1 MSECLLIYEWF
12 SSMTLPFLLEN
23 IQATL
28 YVKVPWFE
36 RNSTAA
42 IRLLSSC
49 ITPWGLKLFHSRK
62 PKIEK
67 NFHNPLNY
75 M

>member
-1 MSECLLIYEWF
+1 M
-12 SSMTLPFLLEN
+12 MLPFLLEN
-23 IQATL
+23 IKATL

-36 RNSTAA
+36 RNSIAA

-49 ITPWGLKLFHSRK
+49 ITPQGLKLFHSRK